1 MRRSRSFALSAVL
14 MGVIILLSK
23 IMGLLRDVLIAGA
36 WGTTAY
42 AVAYETASKLPL
54 TVFDFVLGGVVTAA
68 FIPVYS
74 SVLVKKGREEALSFT
89 SSYINLMLIVTGI
102 MTLVG
107 EVFAPFLVSLIAP
120 GLESGVS
127 SLAVSLTRIM
137 FPMVIFVSL
146 AFSLVGFLQSEGEYN
161 LPAVISLVSNVIMIV
176 YLFFLREK
184 FGVYG
189 LSAAMLIGWGA
200 QALIQVPKARSLG
213 LRYKFRSPVNTPE
226 IRRAAKNA
234 LPILLSTWV
243 TPLCTLVNTRLASGI
258 ENGRAIS
265 ALGYA
270 NKLYIIIVGLFSFVA
285 TNLLFPYFARA
296 AAEGEKGEA
305 ERLTRSS
312 VKILVFIIAPI
323 SVGVFVL
330 SSPLISLIY
339 ERGTF
344 TSSDTALTAS
354 ALGAYACGMIFA
366 AVNEV
371 LSKAFF
377 AAEKNV
383 YPMISSA
390 VSAAVNIAAVAALS
404 GSGILSEMSAS
415 RAAAV
420 VALISSGVTAVNMT
434 VNLIFAVRAGL
445 FTPKRADVRDILVS
459 AVSALIMG
467 GGIKLFTVMV
477 EGGLLMTF
485 IVPIFIG
492 IALYAVCV
500 TLMRSGEMLSLIGA
514 AKKKLGLSRGGSD
527 ENDTK

>member
-1 MRRSRSFALSAVL
+1 MRKSRSLALSAVL

-54 TVFDFVLGGVVTAA
+54 TMFDFVLGGVVTAA

-74 SVLVKKGREEALSFT
+74 SVLVRKGREEALSFA
-89 SSYINLMLIVTGI
+89 SSYLNLMLLVTGI
-102 MTLVG
+102 MTVLG
-107 EVFAPFLVSLIAP
+107 EAFAPWLVSLIAP
-120 GLESGVS
+120 GLEAEVA
-127 SLAVSLTRIM
+127 SLSVTLTRIM
-137 FPMVIFVSL
+137 FPMVIFVAL

-176 YLFFLREK
+176 YLIFLREK

-200 QALIQVPKARSLG
+200 QALVQIPKARSLG
-213 LRYKFRSPVNTPE
+213 LRYSFRSPVNTPE
-226 IRRAAKNA
+226 IRRATKNA

-270 NKLYIIIVGLFSFVA
+270 NKLYIIMVGLFSFVA

-296 AAEGEKGEA
+296 AAEGERDEA

-312 VKILVFIIAPI
+312 AKILVFIIAPI
-323 SVGVFVL
+323 SVGAAVL
-330 SSPLISLIY
+330 SSPLISLVF
-339 ERGTF
+339 ERNTF

-354 ALGAYACGMIFA
+354 ALSAYACGMIFA

-371 LSKAFF
+371 LSKSFF
-377 AAEKNV
+377 AAEKNL

-390 VSAAVNIAAVAALS
+390 VSAAVNIAAVTVLS
-404 GSGILSEMSAS
+404 YSGVLAEMSAS
-415 RAAAV
+415 GAAAAV
-420 VALISSGVTAVNMT
+420 ALVSSGVTAVNMT
-434 VNLIFAVRAGL
+434 ANLIFAVRAGL
-445 FTPKRADVRDILVS
+445 FTPNRADLRDILVS
-459 AVSALIMG
+459 VVSALIMG
-467 GGIKLFTVMV
+467 GGIKLFTLTGVS
-477 EGGLLMTF
+477 GFLLTL
-485 IVPIFIG
+485 IVPTLIG
-492 IALYAVCV
+492 MALYAVCV

-514 AKKKLGLSRGGSD
+514 VKRKLGGAGR
-527 ENDTK
+527 NDC